1 VRTGVAA
8 AAMPPEDGAGAGAVG
23 RTAGRDGWRVA
34 AEEDRRPKASE
45 RRRSAARERERIFGR
60 NPSIFQACLAHTK
73 KYHSLTVMVARSVRD
88 WRGVSMGRNVG
99 RGPLPTAEQEE
110 GFSLL
115 ILAYF
120 ISHPLI
126 T

>member
-1 VRTGVAA
+1 VSG
-8 AAMPPEDGAGAGAVG
+8 
-23 RTAGRDGWRVA
+23 
-34 AEEDRRPKASE
+34 PKE
-45 RRRSAARERERIFGR
+45 
-60 NPSIFQACLAHTK
+60 AH
-73 KYHSLTVMVARSVRD
+73 
-88 WRGVSMGRNVG
+88 GG
-99 RGPLPTAEQEE
+99 AEQEE

>member
-1 VRTGVAA
+1 
-8 AAMPPEDGAGAGAVG
+8 
-23 RTAGRDGWRVA
+23 
-34 AEEDRRPKASE
+34 
-45 RRRSAARERERIFGR
+45 
-60 NPSIFQACLAHTK
+60 
-73 KYHSLTVMVARSVRD
+73 
-88 WRGVSMGRNVG
+88 MGRNVS

-120 ISHPLI
+120 LSHPLI

>member
-1 VRTGVAA
+1 MKTSNKQNNVK
-8 AAMPPEDGAGAGAVG
+8 
-23 RTAGRDGWRVA
+23 W
-34 AEEDRRPKASE
+34 
-45 RRRSAARERERIFGR
+45 
-60 NPSIFQACLAHTK
+60 PSIHDSVL
-73 KYHSLTVMVARSVRD
+73 VMVARSVRD
-88 WRGVSMGRNVG
+88 WRGISMGRNVG
-99 RGPLPTAEQEE
+99 RGPLPTAEQER

>member
-1 VRTGVAA
+1 VTKVACGAAHGDGDVGCQDGVTKVACCAVHGYGDAVSQDDSAILVAESMGSVRNSSY
-8 AAMPPEDGAGAGAVG
+8 PIPD
-23 RTAGRDGWRVA
+23 
-34 AEEDRRPKASE
+34 
-45 RRRSAARERERIFGR
+45 
-60 NPSIFQACLAHTK
+60 
-73 KYHSLTVMVARSVRD
+73 VMVARSVRD

-99 RGPLPTAEQEE
+99 RRPLPTVEQEE

-115 ILAYF
+115 ILSYF

>member
-1 VRTGVAA
+1 
-8 AAMPPEDGAGAGAVG
+8 
-23 RTAGRDGWRVA
+23 
-34 AEEDRRPKASE
+34 
-45 RRRSAARERERIFGR
+45 
-60 NPSIFQACLAHTK
+60 
-73 KYHSLTVMVARSVRD
+73 
-88 WRGVSMGRNVG
+88 MGRNAG
-99 RGPLPTAEQEE
+99 RRPLPGAEQDE

>member
-1 VRTGVAA
+1 MET
-8 AAMPPEDGAGAGAVG
+8 
-23 RTAGRDGWRVA
+23 
-34 AEEDRRPKASE
+34 
-45 RRRSAARERERIFGR
+45 
-60 NPSIFQACLAHTK
+60 N
-73 KYHSLTVMVARSVRD
+73 VMVARSVRD
-88 WRGVSMGRNVG
+88 WRGVSMDRNVG
-99 RGPLPTAEQEE
+99 RRPLPTTEQEE

>member
-1 VRTGVAA
+1 
-8 AAMPPEDGAGAGAVG
+8 
-23 RTAGRDGWRVA
+23 
-34 AEEDRRPKASE
+34 
-45 RRRSAARERERIFGR
+45 
-60 NPSIFQACLAHTK
+60 
-73 KYHSLTVMVARSVRD
+73 
-88 WRGVSMGRNVG
+88 MGRNAG
-99 RGPLPTAEQEE
+99 RGALSTAEQEE